1 MNRKFSSLFF
11 AFLFVFTSAFA
22 FAQHESEGTKTAE
35 AVEKLEDGKKF
46 NATKMIMEHIGDS
59 NEWHLWTTKDEN
71 GEEHHTSIPL
81 PVIIKDNAGWH
92 TFLSKDIA
100 HGHEHDGYTLHD
112 GQVVSTKGVEKA
124 TLFSMIAGKQKAD
137 QVFFDLSITKNAASM
152 FISVIFM
159 LVIFMGM
166 AKNYK
171 KSQLPKGA
179 GKFMEPVIVFL
190 RDEVA
195 IPNIGSVKYKRY
207 MPYLLT
213 AFFFIW
219 FNNLFG
225 LIPFFP
231 FGANLTGNIAITAVL
246 AIITLLITIFSANKD
261 YWKHIFMPPVPIL
274 LYPIMVPIEI
284 IGIFTKPFA
293 LMMRLFANVTAGHI
307 MILAIISLIFIF
319 KSPFLGI
326 AAVPLALFVSVL
338 ELLVAALQAYIFTV
352 LSALFIGI
360 AVADHDHDHAHND
373 DDSVGHD
380 TVVI

>member
-1 MNRKFSSLFF
+1 MNRKISSLFF
-11 AFLFVFTSAFA
+11 AFLFVFISSLAA
-22 FAQHESEGTKTAE
+22 AQHETEGEKVAE
-35 AVEKLEDGKKF
+35 KVEHKEAKEGF
-46 NATKMIMEHIGDS
+46 NATKVIMEHIGDS
-59 NEWHLWTTKDEN
+59 NEWHLWTSKDDS
-71 GEEHHTSIPL
+71 GEEHHVSIPL
-81 PVIIKDNAGWH
+81 PVIIKDNQGWH
-92 TFLSKDIA
+92 TFLSSSIA
-100 HGHEHDGYTLHD
+100 HGHEHDGYTLEH

-124 TLFSMIAGKQKAD
+124 TLFSIISGKQKSNE
-137 QVFFDLSITKNAASM
+137 VFFDLSITKNAASM
-152 FISVIFM
+152 FLSVIFM
-159 LVIFMGM
+159 AVVFIGM
-166 AKNYK
+166 ARHYK
-171 KSQLPKGA
+171 KSQLPKGI
-179 GKFMEPVIVFL
+179 GKVMEPVIVFI

-219 FNNLFG
+219 FNNLLG

-231 FGANLTGNIAITAVL
+231 GGANLTGNIAITCVL
-246 AIITLLITIFSANKD
+246 AIITLLITLFSANKD

-293 LMMRLFANVTAGHI
+293 LMMRLFANITAGHI

-319 KSPFLGI
+319 KSPLLGF
-326 AAVPLALFVSVL
+326 ASVPLALFVSVL

-360 AVADHDHDHAHND
+360 AVAEHEHEHGHEEHAH
-373 DDSVGHD
+373 
-380 TVVI
+380 

>member
-1 MNRKFSSLFF
+1 MNRKISSLFF
-11 AFLFVFTSAFA
+11 AFLFVFISGFA
-22 FAQHESEGTKTAE
+22 AAQHESEGEKSAE
-35 AVEKLEDGKKF
+35 KVEHKEAEEGF

-59 NEWHLWTTKDEN
+59 NEWHLWTTKDDN
-71 GEEHHTSIPL
+71 GEEHHISIPL
-81 PVIIKDNAGWH
+81 PVIIKDNEGWH

-100 HGHEHDGYTLHD
+100 HGHEHDGYTLEH
-112 GQVVSTKGVEKA
+112 GQVVSTKGIEKA
-124 TLFSMIAGKQKAD
+124 TLFSIISGKQKSNE
-137 QVFFDLSITKNAASM
+137 VFFDLSITKNTASM
-152 FISVIFM
+152 FLSVIFM
-159 LVIFMGM
+159 AVVFIGM
-166 AKNYK
+166 ARNYK
-171 KSQLPKGA
+171 KSQLPKGF
-179 GKFMEPVIVFL
+179 GKVMEPVIVFI

-231 FGANLTGNIAITAVL
+231 GGANLTGNIAITAVL
-246 AIITLLITIFSANKD
+246 AIITLLITLFSANKD

-319 KSPFLGI
+319 KSPFLGF
-326 AAVPLALFVSVL
+326 ASVPLALFVSVL

-360 AVADHDHDHAHND
+360 AVADHDHEHGHEEHAH
-373 DDSVGHD
+373 
-380 TVVI
+380 